1 MTKIYD
7 AANWSKHEDDF
18 TQMFYN
24 QNVKQFW
31 LPEEIALNG
40 DLLTW
45 KYLGKN
51 EQDTYMKVL
60 AGLTL
65 LDTEQGNTGMPIVAE
80 HVDTLT
86 ELTKRLEE
94 DLTQAMGDE
103 IDELQFEL
111 DAAKHSLKK

>member
-40 DLLTW
+40 DLPHLEVPRE
-45 KYLGKN
+45 KRARHVYEG
-51 EQDTYMKVL
+51 
-60 AGLTL
+60 AG
-65 LDTEQGNTGMPIVAE
+65 
-80 HVDTLT
+80 
-86 ELTKRLEE
+86 R
-94 DLTQAMGDE
+94 
-103 IDELQFEL
+103 ID
-111 DAAKHSLKK
+111 SS